1 MTQSI
6 ATPTSRPV
14 LFVLALVLVIALVF
28 GLRAAFEKPSTELK
42 TALAA
47 DKSAGGFIEVVD
59 GRRLPGTGNIQIEDE
74 LVAIQ
79 RVTKDGSPV
88 NSGILLLNNPDR
100 FKVLERGAAG
110 SMPVAHASGA
120 AVKEP
125 GTLFFPENF
134 ASFGDAVDDLFYLIL
149 WITGIAFILTEAFWL
164 YCVFAFWQK
173 PGLRSHHT
181 EGNHKLEIVWTLIPA
196 AILVLIALLQAGMW
210 REMKMEIP
218 PAGSPEVF
226 EAQTAA
232 QQFQWNFRLAGK
244 DGKFGT
250 VDDVP
255 TVGEMHVPVG
265 KKIRM
270 TQRSVD
276 VIHSFFLPN
285 FRVKQDV
292 VPGLAVPVWF
302 DCLKPGRYPIMCAE
316 LCGLGHT
323 KMGATLVVHET
334 ADFDKWL
341 AAESEKWQG
350 ENEGQDRPD
359 WSGGSAKI
367 WWWWDSHSI
376 TTKYQG
382 DNKAR

>member
-42 TALAA
+42 TALTA
-47 DKSAGGFIEVVD
+47 DKTAGSVIEVVD

-88 NSGILLLNNPDR
+88 NSGILLLGNPDR
-100 FKVLERGAAG
+100 FKIVERGAAG
-110 SMPVAHASGA
+110 SSAVAHAAGA

-134 ASFGDAVDDLFYLIL
+134 ASFGDAVDGLFYLIL

-164 YCVFAFWQK
+164 YCLFAFWQK
-173 PGLRSHHT
+173 PGVRAHHSD
-181 EGNHKLEIVWTLIPA
+181 GNHKLEIIWTLIPA

-218 PAGSPEVF
+218 PAGSPDVF
-226 EAQTAA
+226 EAETAA

-255 TVGEMHVPVG
+255 TVGELHVPVG

-292 VPGLAVPVWF
+292 VPGLAIPVWF
-302 DCLKPGRYPIMCAE
+302 DCSKPGRYPIMCAE

-323 KMGATLVVHET
+323 KMGATLVVHEV
-334 ADFDKWL
+334 AEFDKWL
-341 AAESEKWQG
+341 AAESDKWQG

-367 WWWWDSHSI
+367 WWWWDSNPMA
-376 TTKYQG
+376 TKYQG
-382 DNKAR
+382 DSKTR